1 MVASGKISMMD
12 FKMSDMTAE
21 SGYSDASGAVS
32 PALRNYLRWK
42 IYSINGYL
50 KALDARLIVA
60 LAAWQT
66 SNKIVGGLAEIGVH
80 HGKLFF
86 LLALSR
92 QIGETSLAIDLF
104 EDDETNTSTRFGGR
118 NRAFSTHAA
127 KLNVTLKSTEV
138 LKADSLRLTSD
149 DILSRVGRLRI
160 FSVDGGHLYRHVAHD
175 LPLAFST
182 LAPGGVIVVDDF
194 CNSEWPEVTSATY
207 DFVRARVGE
216 IVPAILTRNKL
227 YLAAPDI
234 ASAYGEFATRFAARD
249 KQMSSG
255 LVEVMG
261 RVVPYV
267 THSFKARFVDEL
279 RSRFSRRF

>member
-1 MVASGKISMMD
+1 MNDI
-12 FKMSDMTAE
+12 TAE

-50 KALDARLIVA
+50 KSLDARLIVE

-66 SNKIVGGLAEIGVH
+66 SNKLAGGLAEIGVH

-104 EDDETNTSTRFGGR
+104 EDDEMNASTRFGGR
-118 NRAFSTHAA
+118 SRAFSTHAA
-127 KLNVTLKSTEV
+127 SLNVTLKSTEV
-138 LKADSLRLTSD
+138 LKADSLTLASN
-149 DILSRVGRLRI
+149 DILSRVGRVRI
-160 FSVDGGHLYRHVAHD
+160 FSVDGGHHYRHVAHD

-182 LAPGGVIVVDDF
+182 LATGGVIVVDDF
-194 CNSEWPEVTSATY
+194 CNPEWPEVTSATF
-207 DFVRARVGE
+207 DFVRAQEGK
-216 IVPAILTRNKL
+216 IVPAILTKNKL
-227 YLAAPDI
+227 YLAPPDI
-234 ASAYGEFATRFAARD
+234 ASAYGEFATRFAARE
-249 KQMSSG
+249 KQMSR
-255 LVEVMG
+255 LPVEIMG
-261 RVVPYV
+261 RVVPYLI
-267 THSFKARFVDEL
+267 HSFKARFIDEI

>member
-1 MVASGKISMMD
+1 MMD
-12 FKMSDMTAE
+12 SKMSDITAE
-21 SGYSDASGAVS
+21 SGYSDESAAIS
-32 PALRNYLRWK
+32 PALRNYLRWR

-50 KALDARLIVA
+50 KSLDARLIVA

-104 EDDETNTSTRFGGR
+104 EDDEMNASTRFGGR

-127 KLNVTLKSTEV
+127 NLNVTFKSTEV
-138 LKADSLRLTSD
+138 LKADSLTLTSD
-149 DILSRVGRLRI
+149 DILSRVGRVRI
-160 FSVDGGHLYRHVAHD
+160 FSVDGGHLYHHVAHD
-175 LPLAFST
+175 LPLAFSA
-182 LAPGGVIVVDDF
+182 LAAGGVIVADDF
-194 CNSEWPEVTSATY
+194 CNPEWPDVTSATY
-207 DFVRARVGE
+207 DFVRAQEGK
-216 IVPAILTRNKL
+216 IVPAILTKNKL
-227 YLAAPDI
+227 YLAPPDM
-234 ASAYGEFATRFAARD
+234 ASAYGEFATRFVATE

-255 LVEVMG
+255 QTQVMG
-261 RVVPYV
+261 RVVPYL
-267 THSFKARFVDEL
+267 THSLKARFVDEL

>member
-1 MVASGKISMMD
+1 
-12 FKMSDMTAE
+12 MSDMTAE
-21 SGYSDASGAVS
+21 SECPDASGAVS

-50 KALDARLIVA
+50 KSLDARLIVA

-66 SNKIVGGLAEIGVH
+66 RNKLAGGLAEIGVH

-104 EDDETNTSTRFGGR
+104 EDDEMNAATRFGGR

-127 KLNVTLKSTEV
+127 SLNVTLKSTEV
-138 LKADSLRLTSD
+138 LKADSLTLTTD
-149 DILSRVGRLRI
+149 DILSRVGRTRI
-160 FSVDGGHLYRHVAHD
+160 FSVDGGHLYHHVAHD

-182 LAPGGVIVVDDF
+182 LAAGGVIIMDDF

-207 DFVRARVGE
+207 DFVRAQKGK

-227 YLAAPDI
+227 YLAPPHI
-234 ASAYGEFATRFAARD
+234 ASAYGEFATRFAAGE
-249 KQMSSG
+249 KQMSRRP
-255 LVEVMG
+255 VEVMD
-261 RVVPYV
+261 RVVPYL
-267 THSFKARFVDEL
+267 THSFQARFVDEV